1 MNMIKK
7 GTTRIEW
14 MNNDVHPQAEPYI
27 VKLHDIH
34 IDTDYADWI
43 ADIKSRYR
51 SVQMKTDVYCSFKDI
66 STPMGVA
73 TYNNIRIKDAL
84 PNQELL
90 AEHVRLL
97 QNLLRETKRIMGK
110 TGNVEEESKI
120 SSCQSEEFNNRQII
134 EVMNYGHDK

>member
-1 MNMIKK
+1 
-7 GTTRIEW
+7 

-43 ADIKSRYR
+43 ADIKSCYR
-51 SVQMKTDVYCSFKDI
+51 SVQMKADVYWSFKDI

-84 PNQELL
+84 PKQELL

-97 QNLLRETKRIMGK
+97 QNL
-110 TGNVEEESKI
+110 
-120 SSCQSEEFNNRQII
+120 
-134 EVMNYGHDK
+134 